1 MGKNNST
8 LDINAL
14 GETSL
19 QERLSM
25 VWKLSLPG
33 ILAQI
38 SEIAMQYIDAAMVGS
53 LGAAASASI
62 GLVASST
69 WLMGGLI
76 QGSAAG
82 FYVQIAHSI
91 GARDEKKARKILHN
105 GYAITGL
112 VSLVLCLIGVI
123 LSRYLPIWLG
133 GSQDIVSDA
142 SAYFLC
148 YALFIPAR
156 MLFFY
161 SAGSLQ
167 CTGNMKVP
175 GIVSALM
182 CGLDVLFNALL
193 IFPSRYIGKVYVI
206 GAGMGVAGAALGT
219 ALAFVCAGIMLAI
232 AVNVK
237 SSALKYRK
245 EEEKKLDPAVLHEAV
260 RIGLPMALEQSAM
273 SGAQVFSTSIVAPL
287 GTAAIAA
294 NSFAVTA
301 EALCYMPGYGI
312 QSASTAIVGQAVGA
326 KQNDLARSF
335 AWLTTAMGMIIMSV
349 TGIAMYFLCPYVFMF
364 LTPVEEVRKLGAEV
378 LRIELH
384 AEPFF
389 GASIVAAGALRGA
402 GDTLVPGLMNLVSI
416 WGVRIVMAEILAPKM
431 GLKGVWIAMLC
442 ELIFR
447 GTIFLV
453 RLYRKRWV

>member
-19 QERLSM
+19 QERLSL

-312 QSASTAIVGQAVGA
+312 
-326 KQNDLARSF
+326 
-335 AWLTTAMGMIIMSV
+335 
-349 TGIAMYFLCPYVFMF
+349 
-364 LTPVEEVRKLGAEV
+364 
-378 LRIELH
+378 
-384 AEPFF
+384 
-389 GASIVAAGALRGA
+389 
-402 GDTLVPGLMNLVSI
+402 
-416 WGVRIVMAEILAPKM
+416 
-431 GLKGVWIAMLC
+431 
-442 ELIFR
+442 
-447 GTIFLV
+447 
-453 RLYRKRWV
+453 

>member
-19 QERLSM
+19 QERLSL

-148 YALFIPAR
+148 YSLFIPAR
-156 MLFFY
+156 MLFFGFDVR
-161 SAGSLQ
+161 AGCAVQ
-167 CTGNMKVP
+167 C
-175 GIVSALM
+175 
-182 CGLDVLFNALL
+182 
-193 IFPSRYIGKVYVI
+193 
-206 GAGMGVAGAALGT
+206 AADL
-219 ALAFVCAGIMLAI
+219 
-232 AVNVK
+232 
-237 SSALKYRK
+237 
-245 EEEKKLDPAVLHEAV
+245 
-260 RIGLPMALEQSAM
+260 
-273 SGAQVFSTSIVAPL
+273 
-287 GTAAIAA
+287 
-294 NSFAVTA
+294 SFA
-301 EALCYMPGYGI
+301 
-312 QSASTAIVGQAVGA
+312 
-326 KQNDLARSF
+326 
-335 AWLTTAMGMIIMSV
+335 
-349 TGIAMYFLCPYVFMF
+349 
-364 LTPVEEVRKLGAEV
+364 
-378 LRIELH
+378 
-384 AEPFF
+384 
-389 GASIVAAGALRGA
+389 
-402 GDTLVPGLMNLVSI
+402 
-416 WGVRIVMAEILAPKM
+416 
-431 GLKGVWIAMLC
+431 
-442 ELIFR
+442 
-447 GTIFLV
+447 
-453 RLYRKRWV
+453 LYRKGICDRSRHGCCWSGVRNGAGVCVCRDHAGNCRQSEITGIEIPERGREKA